1 MDNVS
6 VHGNHVPVGRN
17 NGASSHGPEHGK
29 RKRVR
34 TKTLLLSVVFVTVV
48 AIVVLAVLFFYRAS
62 TGASIDGSKY
72 QAVFFTNGQVYF
84 GKLQTLND
92 SYMKLTDVFY
102 LQTTETD
109 STNPQETTTEPKPDV
124 QLIKL
129 GDEVHGPEDAMI
141 ISKDQVLFFENLK
154 KDGKVSASIDQYNG
168 QKQ

>member
-1 MDNVS
+1 MDNVH
-6 VHGNHVPVGRN
+6 VNHGASAGRN
-17 NGASSHGPEHGK
+17 SSPHIAPDRKSHK
-29 RKRVR
+29 RARA
-34 TKTLLLSVVFVTVV
+34 KTIVISAVVV
-48 AIVVLAVLFFYRAS
+48 AVVAVIVLAVLFFYRAS
-62 TGASIDGSKY
+62 TGATIDTGKY

-102 LQTTETD
+102 LQTTDTD
-109 STNPQETTTEPKPDV
+109 STNPQETTTESTPDV

-154 KDGKVSASIDQYNG
+154 KDGKVSASISQYNG
-168 QKQ
+168 QKN